1 MLGEAVKKRLLE
13 GTVIPA
19 HPLALTEDRKLDE
32 RRQRALTRYYID
44 AGAGGVAVG
53 VHTTQFEIRDPK
65 FNLYEKVLSLAIDEI
80 KKNNAGDS
88 FIKVAGIC
96 GPTEQALEEAR
107 ISRRLG
113 YDLGLLSMGGLDY
126 LTEEELIERAKRVA
140 EVIPIFGFYLQP
152 AVGGRVFSYRFW
164 EEFVNI
170 PGVYAIKLA
179 PFNRYLT
186 LDVVRAICH
195 SPRYKEIALYTGN
208 DDNIVNDLLTTYRFS
223 VNGEVREKKIAG
235 GLLGHWAVW
244 TKRAVE
250 IFAEIKK
257 AQNQDTIPKELLTL
271 GQQITDCNAVIFD
284 ARNHFR
290 GCIAGINE
298 ILRRQGLL
306 AGNWCLLDKERLSP
320 GQAEEIDRIY
330 REYPHLNDDDFVK
343 ANREK
348 WLKSK

>member
-1 MLGEAVKKRLLE
+1 M
-13 GTVIPA
+13 
-19 HPLALTEDRKLDE
+19 
-32 RRQRALTRYYID
+32 
-44 AGAGGVAVG
+44 
-53 VHTTQFEIRDPK
+53 
-65 FNLYEKVLSLAIDEI
+65 
-80 KKNNAGDS
+80 
-88 FIKVAGIC
+88 AGIC